1 MENLQNLFPEFEW
14 NIEEVRQEKREAYK
28 QLKESAPYLSLIC
41 QEEKRTVF
49 AEGKNF
55 WSRKYQTYSEM
66 WWEVRENT
74 EASLGE
80 KQYNY
85 LMTFVKFRNRQLKK
99 NVTRKKDMEECIESI
114 LAAKDLMRLMK
125 KTFSLYLPSIKK
137 KLADELEG
145 ESEKMEKIINS
156 IFRENVVS
164 AATICLGLNVAKKA
178 EGYYFCENRRNKLN
192 ENKINIIS
200 SGKVWHWSDYSNEI
214 KEILSKSGLALMTLH
229 MAEKMKNHEDYL
241 RCIHPYN
248 F

>member
-14 NIEEVRQEKREAYK
+14 NIEEVRQEKREVYK

-99 NVTRKKDMEECIESI
+99 NMTRKKDMEECIESI
-114 LAAKDLMRLMK
+114 LAA
-125 KTFSLYLPSIKK
+125 
-137 KLADELEG
+137 
-145 ESEKMEKIINS
+145 
-156 IFRENVVS
+156 
-164 AATICLGLNVAKKA
+164 
-178 EGYYFCENRRNKLN
+178 
-192 ENKINIIS
+192 NIIS